1 MVYQKPLRTD
11 DLNPDKIKVVVRCDT
26 VKIIVQWDDM
36 VVGASVFIPCID
48 TEKAKQ
54 QMIKIAELK
63 SWKVEMRVRIE
74 NKMFGLRI
82 WRTV

>member
-11 DLNPDKIKVVVRCDT
+11 DLNPDKIKVVVR
-26 VKIIVQWDDM
+26 WDDM

>member
-1 MVYQKPLRTD
+1 MVYQKPLKVD
-11 DLNPDKIKVVVRCDT
+11 DLNPDGVKV
-26 VKIIVQWDDM
+26 IVQWDDM

>member
-11 DLNPDKIKVVVRCDT
+11 DLNPDGVKV
-26 VKIIVQWDDM
+26 IVQWDDM

-54 QMIKIAELK
+54 QVEKVVAAK
-63 SWKVEMRVRIE
+63 SWQVETRVRIE

-82 WRTV
+82 WRIV

>member
-11 DLNPDKIKVVVRCDT
+11 DLNPDGVKV
-26 VKIIVQWDDM
+26 IVQWDKM

-54 QMIKIAELK
+54 QLEKIAELK
-63 SWKVEMRVRIE
+63 SWQVAIRVRIE

>member
-1 MVYQKPLRTD
+1 MHQKPLKTD
-11 DLNPDKIKVVVRCDT
+11 DINPDT
-26 VKIIVQWDDM
+26 VKIIIQWDKM

-54 QMIKIAELK
+54 QLEKVAELK
-63 SWKVEMRVRIE
+63 SWQVEMRVRIE
-74 NKMFGLRI
+74 NEMFGVRI

>member
-1 MVYQKPLRTD
+1 VYQKPLKVD
-11 DLNPDKIKVVVRCDT
+11 DLNPDKVKVVV
-26 VKIIVQWDDM
+26 QWDAM

-54 QMIKIAELK
+54 QLEKIAAFK
-63 SWKVEMRVRIE
+63 SCQVAVRVRIE
-74 NKMFGLRI
+74 DKMFGLRI

>member
-11 DLNPDKIKVVVRCDT
+11 DLNPDGVKV
-26 VKIIVQWDDM
+26 IVQWDKM

-54 QMIKIAELK
+54 QVEKVVAAK
-63 SWKVEMRVRIE
+63 SWQVETRVRIE

-82 WRTV
+82 WRIV

>member
-1 MVYQKPLRTD
+1 MYQNPLKTD
-11 DLNPDKIKVVVRCDT
+11 DINPDT
-26 VKIIVQWDDM
+26 VKIIVQWDKM

-54 QMIKIAELK
+54 QLEKVAELK
-63 SWKVEMRVRIE
+63 SWQVEMRVRIE
-74 NKMFGLRI
+74 NEMFGVRI